1 MIMIHPVQLLLS
13 QGKQN
18 AAQQI
23 ICKKMSKIWNLNFR
37 AKNKDFIPLIELWLF
52 LA

>member
-1 MIMIHPVQLLLS
+1 MIHPVQLLLS

-23 ICKKMSKIWNLNFR
+23 NYKKMTEIWNLFEFSR
-37 AKNKDFIPLIELWLF
+37 QK
-52 LA
+52 